1 MRTVLSGS
9 FRFKNPALLYPRMRL
24 YADRLELSGWQVSG
38 RYVRRLSLQQIL
50 QADAPTEE
58 TLLLWL
64 ADGEMLR
71 LEVANALH
79 WRDAIGGYLIHGES
93 RGLSDPIRHDNPR

>member
-9 FRFKNPALLYPRMRL
+9 FRFKNPALVHPRIRL
-24 YADRLELSGWQVSG
+24 YTDRLELSGWQLSG
-38 RYVRRLSLQQIL
+38 RYLRRLVHHQIL

-64 ADGEMLR
+64 ADGEMIR
-71 LEVANALH
+71 LEVTDALR
-79 WRDAIGGYLIHGES
+79 WRDAIGGFLIGGVI
-93 RGLSDPIRHDNPR
+93 RRLGDPARHYNPL